1 MKYNAITEGIFLE
14 RPNRFVAKVLVDGR
28 QELAHVKNTGRCREL
43 LIPGVCVYLEK
54 NNNPQR
60 KTAFSLIAVQKGERL
75 INMDS
80 QAPNVV
86 AEEYI
91 KSGHVVEG
99 LTYLK
104 REYKYKDSR
113 FDFYYEA
120 GQRKGF
126 IEVKGVTLEENG
138 IVLFPD
144 APTLRGVKH
153 LNELAQ
159 AVSFEYEAK
168 VLFVVQMENVRYFTP
183 NVRAHPEFARAL
195 VHARDQ
201 GVFVQALWCRVGK
214 DTLEIAGEVPV
225 VL

>member
-1 MKYNAITEGIFLE
+1 MKYDQMTEGIFLE
-14 RPNRFVAKVLVDGR
+14 RPNRFVARVLVDG
-28 QELAHVKNTGRCREL
+28 QPVWAHVKNTGRCREL
-43 LIPGVCVYLEK
+43 LIPGVCVYLQK
-54 NNNPQR
+54 NDDPRR
-60 KTAFSLIAVQKGERL
+60 KTAFSLIAVQKGDRL

-80 QAPNVV
+80 QAPNAV

-91 KSGHVVEG
+91 RAGHIVRD

-113 FDFYYEA
+113 FDIYYEA
-120 GQRKGF
+120 GQRKGL
-126 IEVKGVTLEENG
+126 IEVKGVTLEEDG
-138 IVLFPD
+138 IVRFPD

-159 AVSFEYEAK
+159 AAKEGYETG

-183 NVRAHPEFARAL
+183 NIQTHPEFAQAL
-195 VHARDQ
+195 AHAKAC
-201 GVFVQALWCRVGK
+201 GVFVRAFWCRVEK
-214 DTLEIAGEVPV
+214 DLLEIAGEIPV